1 VFNDHREKYA
11 QAKDNTKECN
21 NAITAE
27 RSKHLK
33 HNQHAYKEVKDK
45 WVNAKNKAVSNW
57 NSDYKDTQ
65 EYYDH
70 RIEDVHAV
78 SKEV

>member
-57 NSDYKDTQ
+57 N
-65 EYYDH
+65 
-70 RIEDVHAV
+70 
-78 SKEV
+78 